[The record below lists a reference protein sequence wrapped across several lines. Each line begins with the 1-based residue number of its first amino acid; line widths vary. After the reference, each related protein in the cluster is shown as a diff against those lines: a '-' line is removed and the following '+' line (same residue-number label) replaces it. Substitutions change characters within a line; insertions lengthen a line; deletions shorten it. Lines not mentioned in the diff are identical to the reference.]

1 MSEDNNE
8 RRIPIAPRPRKPLT
22 PKPRKPIKPKK

>member
-8 RRIPIAPRPRKPLT
+8 RLIPISPRPRKPLT